1 MPVVR
6 ALFAAAGFLTRIPVG
21 GRYDVAAGVALFPVV
36 GAGIGA
42 AVGGTAYGL
51 ARIMPPLVAAAIA
64 IALGALVTGGLHLDG
79 LADSADALGARSR
92 AAALA
97 IMRDHATGAYG
108 TVALVLD
115 LLAKAAALATL
126 AGRSRV
132 VLEALAAGALS
143 RAVPVVLAFALPG
156 ARSDGVGAAFR
167 VTPVAAGI
175 AVVLA
180 AAAAVPVEPLL
191 LAVAAAVTVA
201 LGAWMHYRLGG
212 HTGDTLGAATEL
224 AETAALV
231 AAAALA

>member
-1 MPVVR
+1 MPAGR
-6 ALFAAAGFLTRIPVG
+6 ALVAAVGFLTRIPVG
-21 GRYDVAAGVALFPVV
+21 GRYDVAAGAALFPVV
-36 GAGIGA
+36 GAGLGA

-51 ARIMPPLVAAAIA
+51 ARVLPPLAAAA
-64 IALGALVTGGLHLDG
+64 LALALGALVTGALHLDG
-79 LADSADALGARSR
+79 LADSADALGARTR
-92 AAALA
+92 EAALA

-115 LLAKAAALATL
+115 LLAKAAALAAL

-143 RAVPVVLAFALPG
+143 RGVPVVLGVVLGG
-156 ARSDGVGAAFR
+156 ARADGAGAAFR
-167 VTPVAAGI
+167 VSPGTAGVAVA
-175 AVVLA
+175 LA
-180 AAAAVPVEPLL
+180 AAATAPVEPVL
-191 LAVAAAVTVA
+191 LAVAAGVTVM
-201 LGAWMHYRLGG
+201 LGAWMRYRLGG

>member
-1 MPVVR
+1 MPAVR
-6 ALFAAAGFLTRIPVG
+6 TPVAAVGFLTRIPLG
-21 GRYDVAAGVALFPVV
+21 ARYDVAAGAALFPVV

-51 ARIMPPLVAAAIA
+51 ARILPPLAAAAIA
-64 IALGALVTGGLHLDG
+64 LVFGALVTGGLHLDG

-92 AAALA
+92 ESALT
-97 IMRDHATGAYG
+97 IMRDHAVGTYG

-115 LLAKAAALATL
+115 LLVKAAALAAL
-126 AGRSRV
+126 AGRSRL

-143 RAVPVVLAFALPG
+143 RAVPVVLALVLPG
-156 ARSDGVGAAFR
+156 VRADGAGAAFR
-167 VTPVAAGI
+167 VSPAAACI

-180 AAAAVPVEPLL
+180 AGAAVPVEPLL
-191 LAVAAAVTVA
+191 VAVACVVTLLLWA
-201 LGAWMHYRLGG
+201 LLGRLLGV

-224 AETAALV
+224 AETVVLV